1 MAKRKY
7 KKKYKRK
14 SAITGLSG
22 VEAIK
27 KDLQKFLKTVEYKSN
42 NIVWE
47 EAAIAAAH
55 AKALTPFKTGK
66 LEGSVYVRVSRDKRR
81 PGYRLGARAHNPDD
95 GFDYA
100 WVQHENINYRHPI
113 KGQAKYIEIPFRMAV
128 ERIKRRFDEI
138 RYGG

>member
-1 MAKRKY
+1 MAKR
-7 KKKYKRK
+7 KKKYKRR

-42 NIVWE
+42 NILQE
-47 EAAIAAAH
+47 EAAITAAH
-55 AKALTPFKTGK
+55 AKELTPFKTGK

-81 PGYRLGARAHNPDD
+81 PGFRLGARAHNPKD

-100 WVQHENINYRHPI
+100 WVQHENISYRHPI

-128 ERIKRRFDEI
+128 ERIKKRFDAI
-138 RYGG
+138 KYGG